1 MRRSSIFMLIAAV
14 MLGLVAV
21 LFARSFVVKGPSGP
35 SAPAIRTV
43 AAVVATADIPFGQ
56 KITPDKVKVVDFPAD
71 TLPAGTFQRIQDLAT
86 DDGRVAM
93 RQISANELVTVT
105 AVSDK
110 SNRLS
115 TAKLLNANMRAVSVP
130 LTEVTGVSGMVFPGD
145 MVDVFVTQSPE
156 DAKAYAEL
164 LAQSVRVLSVGQDM
178 NVGKD
183 KPEVVKSAVIEVTPL
198 QAQKIALGQ
207 QVGQIMVA
215 LRKFNDEGRV
225 RLETLQITDLN
236 DGTVSRLVRKRN
248 NDGGGSTNTNSN
260 QGGGKPVPTGPTV
273 QVVRGSEATV
283 VPVLGR

>member
-21 LFARSFVVKGPSGP
+21 LFARSFVVKAPSGP

-156 DAKAYAEL
+156 DSKAYAEL

>member
-1 MRRSSIFMLIAAV
+1 MLIAAV
-14 MLGLVAV
+14 VLGLVAV
-21 LFARSFVVKGPSGP
+21 LFARSFVAKGPSGP

-71 TLPAGTFQRIQDLAT
+71 TLPQGTFQRVQDLAT
-86 DDGRVAM
+86 EDGRVAM
-93 RQISANELVTVT
+93 RQINANELITVA

-110 SNRLS
+110 ANRLS

-145 MVDVFVTQSPE
+145 MVDVFVTQSPD
-156 DAKAYAEL
+156 DAKSYTEM
-164 LAQSVRVLSVGQDM
+164 LAQGVRVLTVGQDM

-198 QAQKIALGQ
+198 QAQKIALAQ
-207 QVGQIMVA
+207 QVGQITVA

-225 RLETLQITDLN
+225 RLETLQMTDLN
-236 DGTVSRLVRKRN
+236 DGTVSRLIRKRN
-248 NDGGGSTNTNSN
+248 NNNDGDGNSNAGGGN
-260 QGGGKPVPTGPTV
+260 QGTRPAAPAGPTV
-273 QVVRGSEATV
+273 QVVRGSEASI